1 LTRAATLFAFATI
14 TLWSFLAYLAARL
27 SSLPPFLLVGCA
39 LSIGGLTSIARIR
52 TWVVPLRTLAV
63 GIGGLFGYHFLL
75 FSAFQHAPAVEAN
88 AINYLW
94 PLLIVLLS
102 PVYLP
107 QYRLKSQHIAGAL
120 LGLGGAGLVV
130 TGGQFNLDLAHLG
143 GYLLA
148 AGAALVWASYSLVSK
163 RLPHFPSTAVGG
175 FCLVSGVLSLVLYLV
190 SSSLDLHPL
199 AALSGMDWLAL
210 FLLGVGP
217 MGVAFL
223 TWDAALKRGD
233 PRLIGSLSYITPFT
247 STLVLVLLG
256 GKRLTWVSGLAIL
269 LIIGGAI
276 ISSRDIFHQN
286 RNGA

>member
-14 TLWSFLAYLAARL
+14 ALWSFLAYLAARL